1 MTEAAASQQIC
12 KLGVVPIRTN
22 REMIRADEADLVHK
36 SETGKFTVVAH
47 EVLNAKH
54 HEREFASVGSGH
66 ECICNARRIEIG
78 VADAL
83 RKGRRCRRSD
93 DRWF

>member
-54 HEREFASVGSGH
+54 HEREFAKLPRLARHCDKSPRPKRYNSS
-66 ECICNARRIEIG
+66 NAR
-78 VADAL
+78 
-83 RKGRRCRRSD
+83 
-93 DRWF
+93 WFLTFIVPWI